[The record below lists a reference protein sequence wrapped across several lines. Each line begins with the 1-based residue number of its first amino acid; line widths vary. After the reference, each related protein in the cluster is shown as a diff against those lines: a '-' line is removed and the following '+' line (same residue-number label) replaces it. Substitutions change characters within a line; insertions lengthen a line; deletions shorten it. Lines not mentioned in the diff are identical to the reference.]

1 MLKYAIALSAL
12 LISNAYA
19 VDWVR
24 KPIQCGTHKEL
35 NSYLTEQGQEVL
47 FGAVG
52 RYVTEDMV
60 ERNEIDP
67 QPTAVY
73 MFYNAEF
80 QTFTFVEYQNNE
92 EVCVL
97 AVGDGV
103 EFDPKV
109 LNEYLKE
116 MFDETVYELFN

>member
-1 MLKYAIALSAL
+1 
-12 LISNAYA
+12 
-19 VDWVR
+19 
-24 KPIQCGTHKEL
+24 
-35 NSYLTEQGQEVL
+35 
-47 FGAVG
+47 
-52 RYVTEDMV
+52 MV

-116 MFDETVYELFN
+116 MFDDET